1 MMAFSRQD
9 QHTWKEIN
17 DKTIRVE
24 SSANI
29 RGQNTMIELAGLAF
43 TTYFATIGPIG
54 VSAMFAALTVS
65 SNARARRSMAVRG
78 TIIAGIILLGFAL
91 IGEYLLT
98 GLGISLAALRISG
111 GILLLLIG
119 IDKVFARS
127 NSGSATIS
135 AERQEAESKEDI
147 SVFPLA
153 TPLLAG
159 PGSMGATMLLMADV
173 KGDVSQQATVVAA
186 LVAFLLLTLL
196 ALLSASKLQ
205 KLLGVTGMHVVG
217 RVMGVLLSALAVQFI
232 LDGIMQ
238 SGLLGS

>member
-1 MMAFSRQD
+1 MMEA
-9 QHTWKEIN
+9 
-17 DKTIRVE
+17 
-24 SSANI
+24 
-29 RGQNTMIELAGLAF
+29 AGLAF
-43 TTYFATIGPIG
+43 TTFFATISPLS

-65 SNARARRSMAVRG
+65 ASADARRSMAIRG
-78 TIIAGIILLGFAL
+78 TVIAGVILLGFAL
-91 IGEYLLT
+91 LGEYLLT

-127 NSGSATIS
+127 SNGASTSQ
-135 AERQEAESKEDI
+135 AEQQEAEVKEDI

-159 PGSMGATMLLMADV
+159 PGAMGATILLMADV
-173 KGDVSQQATVVAA
+173 KGDIGHQAVVIAA
-186 LVAFLLLTLL
+186 LLAILLLTLA

-232 LDGIMQ
+232 LDGIEQ
-238 SGLLGS
+238 SGLIGG

>member
-1 MMAFSRQD
+1 
-9 QHTWKEIN
+9 
-17 DKTIRVE
+17 
-24 SSANI
+24 
-29 RGQNTMIELAGLAF
+29 MIELAGLAF
-43 TTYFATIGPIG
+43 TTFFATIGPIS
-54 VSAMFAALTVS
+54 VSAMFAALTAS
-65 SNARARRSMAVRG
+65 ADARARRAMAVRG
-78 TIIAGIILLGFAL
+78 IIIAGAILLAFAL

-127 NSGSATIS
+127 NSGSSTIN
-135 AERQEAESKEDI
+135 AERQEAETKEDI

-173 KGDVSQQATVVAA
+173 KGNLSQQFTVVAA
-186 LVAFLLLTLL
+186 LVVMLLLTLV

-232 LDGIMQ
+232 LDGIVQ
-238 SGLLGS
+238 SGLLGG

>member
-1 MMAFSRQD
+1 
-9 QHTWKEIN
+9 
-17 DKTIRVE
+17 
-24 SSANI
+24 
-29 RGQNTMIELAGLAF
+29 MIELAGLAF
-43 TTYFATIGPIG
+43 TTYFATIGPVG

-78 TIIAGIILLGFAL
+78 TIIAGVILLGFAL

-135 AERQEAESKEDI
+135 AERQEAESKDDI

-159 PGSMGATMLLMADV
+159 PGAMGATMLLMADV
-173 KGDVSQQATVVAA
+173 KGNLSQQATVVAA
-186 LVAFLLLTLL
+186 LVAILLLTLL

-232 LDGIMQ
+232 LDGIAQ
-238 SGLLGS
+238 SGLLGN

>member
-1 MMAFSRQD
+1 MM
-9 QHTWKEIN
+9 
-17 DKTIRVE
+17 
-24 SSANI
+24 
-29 RGQNTMIELAGLAF
+29 ELAALAF
-43 TTYFATIGPIG
+43 TTFFATIGPIG
-54 VSAMFAALTVS
+54 VSAMFAALTVTA
-65 SNARARRSMAVRG
+65 NARARRSMAVRG
-78 TIIAGIILLGFAL
+78 TIIAAGILLAFAL
-91 IGEYLLT
+91 IGEYLLS

-127 NSGSATIS
+127 NSGSSTIS

-159 PGSMGATMLLMADV
+159 PGSMGATMLLMADA
-173 KGDVSQQATVVAA
+173 KGDLGHQATVVAA
-186 LVAFLLLTLL
+186 LVAMLLLTLL

-205 KLLGVTGMHVVG
+205 KMLGVTGMHVVG

-232 LDGIMQ
+232 LDGIAQ
-238 SGLLGS
+238 SGLLGG